1 MAIRGQKFWIRK
13 WLRRAWRIVVA
24 TVVLVLAGMSIW
36 REVAVRRPA
45 RAFFDATIPARS
57 TLAAELTAEDDTLW
71 RLRRAPARVREA
83 FFDAVFSRLTYE
95 AADPLG
101 FSCIAAEFKTH
112 TSGQRRDQRQSYR
125 EWWSHSTYEQR
136 LLDDGILQAAL
147 GRDPE
152 DRYELLGEVVVEHCF
167 KFAEP
172 AFYKTCRALL
182 SELARPPEATE
193 VVGTVVDR
201 MVEAMAAAPK
211 IEFWRGFA
219 SDGEARIGGC
229 GIRKLGGGA
238 KHSDSTGSWV
248 GFGLSGEQLVVDLSC
263 ELKAL
268 ADKLPAG
275 AAEEAAERIVD
286 RALVALDP
294 EPSDPEDFLTL
305 LHALEVLGEELDDH
319 VAEELARRIVT
330 GMAATRKS
338 PQVVRLS
345 RALGNLGGQLS
356 AGAAEEVARKIV
368 GRILDTGDVTQL
380 ELRTRALRTLAE
392 TLSAEAAER
401 AAGAVVEGIAAARD
415 EHQRAFLS
423 RSLEAFGVERHRSK
437 RPQDL
442 PAHSAEKS

>member
-201 MVEAMAAAPK
+201 MVEAMAAAPR
-211 IEFWRGFA
+211 IQFWA
-219 SDGEARIGGC
+219 
-229 GIRKLGGGA
+229 
-238 KHSDSTGSWV
+238 
-248 GFGLSGEQLVVDLSC
+248 GLSGEQLVVDLSR

-268 ADKLPAG
+268 ADELPAG
-275 AAEEAAERIVD
+275 VAEEAAAGIAD
-286 RALVALDP
+286 RALGALDP

-305 LHALEVLGEELDDH
+305 LDALEILGQELDDD
-319 VAEELARRIVT
+319 VAEELARRIVEA
-330 GMAATRKS
+330 MAATRKS
-338 PQVVRLS
+338 PQVARLS
-345 RALGNLGGQLS
+345 RALGNLGRQLS
-356 AGAAEEVARKIV
+356 AGAAEETVEKIV
-368 GRILDTGDVTQL
+368 GMILGIGDVAQL
-380 ELRTRALRTLAE
+380 DSRTRALETLAE
-392 TLSAEAAER
+392 TLSDGAAER
-401 AAGAVVEGIAAARD
+401 AAGAVVVGLFVARD
-415 EHQRAFLS
+415 ENQRAFLS
-423 RSLEAFGVERHRSK
+423 RSREAFGVERETR
-437 RPQDL
+437 
-442 PAHSAEKS
+442 